1 MDEEFTK
8 INIMQVDNLIDF
20 SKLTNG
26 KLIFDYDLKKTNW
39 FNIGGKA
46 KAFFKPENLEDLI
59 SFLKNFGNKEK
70 IFILGV
76 GSNILIKDQ
85 GFDGVVIKLGKNFSN
100 ISLLPNKT
108 IIAGSATTDKKV
120 AEFACENDIGGLE
133 FLSCI
138 PGSIGGGVRMNSGC
152 FETEFKDILLSVQAL
167 DRSGKVLTIPSSSIK
182 FDYRKSDLPR
192 DLIFLSASFKGKF
205 KKKDLVERD
214 MKIFKKK
221 KDNAQPTQVKTG
233 GSTFKN
239 PIKQT
244 NKKVWELI
252 KSSVPKNTTFGGA
265 MISDKHSNFFV
276 NKNNA
281 TFNDMKKL
289 IDFVK
294 KNVKEKTGINL
305 DLEIE
310 IVG

>member
-1 MDEEFTK
+1 
-8 INIMQVDNLIDF
+8 MQVDNLIDF

-39 FNIGGKA
+39 FNIGGKT
-46 KAFFKPENLEDLI
+46 KAFFKPNNLEDLI
-59 SFLKNFGNKEK
+59 NFLKNFGNKEK

-138 PGSIGGGVRMNSGC
+138 PGSVGGGVRMNSGC

-214 MKIFKKK
+214 IKIFKKK
-221 KDNAQPTQVKTG
+221 KDSAQPTQVKTG

-281 TFNDMKKL
+281 TFNDMKQL
-289 IDFVK
+289 INFVK
-294 KNVKEKTGINL
+294 KNVKKKTGINL

>member
-1 MDEEFTK
+1 
-8 INIMQVDNLIDF
+8 MQVDNLIDF

-39 FNIGGKA
+39 FNIGGKT

-138 PGSIGGGVRMNSGC
+138 PGSVGGGVRMNSGC

-252 KSSVPKNTTFGGA
+252 KSSVPKNTIFGGA
-265 MISDKHSNFFV
+265 MISEKHSKFLVIIWNP
-276 NKNNA
+276 
-281 TFNDMKKL
+281 
-289 IDFVK
+289 
-294 KNVKEKTGINL
+294 
-305 DLEIE
+305 
-310 IVG
+310 